1 MSKKSYFTDF
11 FDILFIILSNGIS
24 FCRVLSNA
32 AAAVDEA
39 GAMVYNQD
47 NHHSERGCNMDN
59 RIQGFCE
66 YLNHSHSA
74 YHAQANLV
82 EILKEQGYR
91 QLEEAAAWS
100 LAPGG
105 KYYVCRGGATVI
117 AFRIPASSPK
127 GFLISAAHTDRPS
140 FKLKENGERV
150 GAYTGLSVERY
161 GGALMAPWLDRPL
174 SIAGR
179 VLVETEQGAKAKLID
194 IQQDLMLIPNVAIH
208 MNRQANDGY
217 KWNPVMD
224 LNPLLGGKNAQG
236 KLNKLLEQ
244 EAGGKILGHDLYLY
258 VREEAKVW
266 GMEEEYISAQG
277 LDDLQSVWGCFQGFL
292 TAPESQDIG
301 VFCAL
306 NSEEI
311 GSRTQ
316 NGADSSV
323 MEDTLVRIA
332 EGLGLDIRRLL
343 SQSFLISAD
352 NAHAIHPNHPELA
365 DPANAPV
372 MGEGVVLKFNS
383 NQRYCTDGLCAAL
396 FRKVCQKAGAKVQ
409 TYYNRPDIPG
419 GSTLGC
425 VSIAHVS
432 VPTADIGLPQ
442 LAMHSCYE
450 TASVADTISL
460 MEIMRSYY
468 GSTLVMDE
476 NGFALK

>member
-1 MSKKSYFTDF
+1 
-11 FDILFIILSNGIS
+11 
-24 FCRVLSNA
+24 
-32 AAAVDEA
+32 
-39 GAMVYNQD
+39 
-47 NHHSERGCNMDN
+47 MDN
-59 RIQGFCE
+59 RISEFLD

-82 EILKEQGYR
+82 ELLNARGYT
-91 QLEEAAAWS
+91 QLEEGADWS
-100 LAPGG
+100 LTPGG
-105 KYYVCRGGATVI
+105 SYYVCRGGATVI
-117 AFRIPASSPK
+117 AFRIPAAPAK

-140 FKLKENGERV
+140 FKLKENGEKT
-150 GAYTGLSVERY
+150 GTYTSLLVERY

-174 SIAGR
+174 SLAGR
-179 VLVETEQGAKAKLID
+179 VLVETEQGAKAALID
-194 IQQDLMLIPNVAIH
+194 IQKDLLLIPNVAIH

-224 LNPLLGGKNAQG
+224 MNPMLGGKAVQG
-236 KLNKLLEQ
+236 KLNALLEQ
-244 EAGGKILGHDLYLY
+244 KAGGKILGHDLYLY
-258 VREEAKVW
+258 LREEPKVW
-266 GMEEEYISAQG
+266 GMEDEFISAQG

-292 TAPESQDIG
+292 NAGESEDIP

-332 EGLGLDIRRLL
+332 QGLKLDIRRLL

-365 DPANAPV
+365 DVANAPV

-383 NQRYCTDGLCAAL
+383 NQRYCTDGLCAAI
-396 FRKVCQKAGAKVQ
+396 FRKVCQKAGERVQ
-409 TYYNRPDIPG
+409 TYYNRPDSPG

-460 MEIMRSYY
+460 MNIMESYY
-468 GSTLVMDE
+468 SSTLEMNE
-476 NGFALK
+476 AGFTLR

>member
-1 MSKKSYFTDF
+1 
-11 FDILFIILSNGIS
+11 
-24 FCRVLSNA
+24 
-32 AAAVDEA
+32 
-39 GAMVYNQD
+39 
-47 NHHSERGCNMDN
+47 MDN
-59 RIQGFCE
+59 RISEFLD

-82 EILKEQGYR
+82 ELLNARGYT
-91 QLEEAAAWS
+91 QLEEGVDWS
-100 LAPGG
+100 LTPGG
-105 KYYVCRGGATVI
+105 SYYVCRGGATVI
-117 AFRIPASSPK
+117 AFRIPAAPAK

-140 FKLKENGERV
+140 FKLKENGEKT
-150 GAYTGLSVERY
+150 GSYTSLLVERY

-179 VLVETEQGAKAKLID
+179 VLVETEQGAKVKLID
-194 IQQDLMLIPNVAIH
+194 IQKDLLLIPNVAIH

-224 LNPLLGGKNAQG
+224 MNPLLGGKNAAG
-236 KLNKLLEQ
+236 KLQKLLE
-244 EAGGKILGHDLYLY
+244 EAAGGKILGHDLYLY
-258 VREEAKVW
+258 VREGAKVW
-266 GMEEEYISAQG
+266 GMEEEFLSAQG

-292 TAPESQDIG
+292 NAAESEDIP

-316 NGADSSV
+316 NGADSTV
-323 MEDTLVRIA
+323 LEDTLVRIA
-332 EGLGLDIRRLL
+332 QGLNLDARQLL
-343 SQSFLISAD
+343 SQSFLVSAD

-383 NQRYCTDGLCAAL
+383 NQRYCTDGLCAAI
-396 FRKVCQKAGAKVQ
+396 FRKVCQKAGEQVQ

-460 MEIMRSYY
+460 MNIMESYY
-468 GSTLVMDE
+468 SSTLE
-476 NGFALK
+476 LSEAGFTLR

>member
-1 MSKKSYFTDF
+1 MDKRISA
-11 FDILFIILSNGIS
+11 FI
-24 FCRVLSNA
+24 
-32 AAAVDEA
+32 D
-39 GAMVYNQD
+39 
-47 NHHSERGCNMDN
+47 
-59 RIQGFCE
+59 

-74 YHAQANLV
+74 YHAQAKLV
-82 EILKEQGYR
+82 EILNDRGYS
-91 QLEEAAAWS
+91 QLEENADWS

-105 KYYVCRGGATVI
+105 RYYVCRGGATVI
-117 AFRIPASSPK
+117 AFRIPAATPK

-140 FKLKENGERV
+140 FKLKENGEKT
-150 GAYTGLSVERY
+150 GAYTSLLVERY

-179 VLVETEQGAKAKLID
+179 VLVETEQGAKTKLVDID
-194 IQQDLMLIPNVAIH
+194 KDLLLIPNVAIH

-224 LNPLLGGKNAQG
+224 MNPLLGGKAAQG
-236 KLNKLLEQ
+236 KLNTLLEQ

-258 VREEAKVW
+258 LREEAKLW
-266 GMEEEYISAQG
+266 GMEEEFISAQG

-292 TAPESQDIG
+292 NAGESEDIS

-323 MEDTLVRIA
+323 MEDTLSRIA
-332 EGLGLDIRRLL
+332 QGLKLDIRRLL
-343 SQSFLISAD
+343 SQSFLVSAD

-365 DPANAPV
+365 DAANAPV

-383 NQRYCTDGLCAAL
+383 NQRYCTDGLCAAI
-396 FRKVCQKAGAKVQ
+396 FRKICRKAGEKVQ

-450 TASVADTISL
+450 TASVADTLSL
-460 MEIMRSYY
+460 MNIMESYY
-468 GSTLVMDE
+468 SSTLE
-476 NGFALK
+476 LNEAGFTLR

>member
-1 MSKKSYFTDF
+1 M
-11 FDILFIILSNGIS
+11 
-24 FCRVLSNA
+24 
-32 AAAVDEA
+32 
-39 GAMVYNQD
+39 
-47 NHHSERGCNMDN
+47 NMDT
-59 RIQGFCE
+59 RIQAFCD
-66 YLNHSHSA
+66 YLNYSHSA
-74 YHAQANLV
+74 YHAQAGLV
-82 EILKEQGYR
+82 ELLKQRGYV
-91 QLEEAAAWS
+91 QLDEGARWDIV
-100 LAPGG
+100 PGG
-105 KYYVCRGGATVI
+105 KYYVCRGNATVI
-117 AFRIPASSPK
+117 GFRVPGCTPK

-140 FKLKENGERV
+140 FKLKENGEKT
-150 GAYTGLSVERY
+150 GAYTTLLVERY
-161 GGALMAPWLDRPL
+161 GGSLMFPWPDRPL

-179 VLVETEQGAKAKLID
+179 VLVETETGAKTKLID
-194 IQQDLMLIPNVAIH
+194 IDRDLLLIPNVAIH

-224 LNPLLGGKNAQG
+224 MNPLLGGKNAAG
-236 KLNKLLEQ
+236 KLQKLLE
-244 EAGGKILGHDLYLY
+244 EAAGGKILGHDLYLY
-258 VREEAKVW
+258 VREGAKVW
-266 GMEEEYISAQG
+266 GMEEEFLSAQG

-292 TAPESQDIG
+292 NAAESEDIP

-316 NGADSSV
+316 NGADSTV
-323 MEDTLVRIA
+323 LEDTLVRIA
-332 EGLGLDIRRLL
+332 QGLNLDARQLL
-343 SQSFLISAD
+343 SQSFLVSAD

-383 NQRYCTDGLCAAL
+383 NQRYCTDGLCAAI
-396 FRKVCQKAGAKVQ
+396 FRKVCQKAGVKVQ

-450 TASVADTISL
+450 TASVADTLSL
-460 MEIMRSYY
+460 MDVMQAYY
-468 GSTLVMDE
+468 SSILELSED
-476 NGFALK
+476 GFLLK

>member
-1 MSKKSYFTDF
+1 
-11 FDILFIILSNGIS
+11 
-24 FCRVLSNA
+24 
-32 AAAVDEA
+32 
-39 GAMVYNQD
+39 
-47 NHHSERGCNMDN
+47 MDN
-59 RIQGFCE
+59 RISEFLD

-82 EILKEQGYR
+82 ELLNARGYT
-91 QLEEAAAWS
+91 QLEEGADWS
-100 LAPGG
+100 LTPGG
-105 KYYVCRGGATVI
+105 SYYVCRGGATVI
-117 AFRIPASSPK
+117 AFRIPAAPAK

-140 FKLKENGERV
+140 FKLKENGEKT
-150 GAYTGLSVERY
+150 GTYTSLLVERY

-174 SIAGR
+174 SLAGR
-179 VLVETEQGAKAKLID
+179 VLVETEQGAKAALID
-194 IQQDLMLIPNVAIH
+194 IQKDLLLIPNVAIH

-224 LNPLLGGKNAQG
+224 MNPMLGGKAVQG
-236 KLNKLLEQ
+236 KLNALLEQ

-258 VREEAKVW
+258 LREEPKVW
-266 GMEEEYISAQG
+266 GMEDEFISAQG

-292 TAPESQDIG
+292 NAGESEDIP

-332 EGLGLDIRRLL
+332 QGLKLDIRRLL

-365 DPANAPV
+365 DAANAPV

-383 NQRYCTDGLCAAL
+383 NQRYCTDGLCAAI
-396 FRKVCQKAGAKVQ
+396 FRKVCQKAGERVQ

-460 MEIMRSYY
+460 MNIMERYY
-468 GSTLVMDE
+468 SSTLEMNE
-476 NGFALK
+476 AGFTLR